1 MDKSSKA
8 IMALGGTIAVLA
20 GMALD
25 SPGEYSYIAGLI
37 AIAGGIIAGAGYGL
51 QVLAR
56 RRRERRMELYYFRQ
70 QEDED
75 VIWIE
80 EAR

>member
-1 MDKSSKA
+1 MDKLSKA

-25 SPGEYSYIAGLI
+25 SPGEYSYIAGAV

-51 QVLAR
+51 MILAR
-56 RRRERRMELYYFRQ
+56 KRREREMELYFFRQ
-70 QEDED
+70 REDKD